1 MFSTPAT
8 QYFKMIAS
16 SNNFAACKSERLSDE
31 SIKPSSYS
39 CNSLN
44 PETNY
49 IDDSKRWVKFDGS
62 CLKQKKCR

>member
-16 SNNFAACKSERLSDE
+16 SNNFAACKSKRLSDE

-49 IDDSKRWVKFDGS
+49 IDDSKR
-62 CLKQKKCR
+62 